1 MMYLH
6 EPSLHKLKRDGG
18 ALIDRSRGK

>member
-6 EPSLHKLKRDGG
+6 EPSLHKLKRDGA
-18 ALIDRSRGK
+18 ALIERSRGK